1 MAEERQYDTVNSD
14 DASVLRMLLH
24 SIHGLS
30 PVSTTEY
37 VVIPVE
43 EE

>member
-14 DASVLRMLLH
+14 DESVLRMLLH
-24 SIHGLS
+24 SISGLS

-37 VVIPVE
+37 VTIPSE
-43 EE
+43 ED